1 MIFLY
6 DILIKRLGGLLTVKS
21 IMTII
26 LTIVFAVLALRGEI
40 SQDFLTIYAMVVS
53 FFFGYQTTKESK
65 EAKT

>member
-6 DILIKRLGGLLTVKS
+6 DTLIKRLSGLLTVKS

-26 LTIVFAVLALRGEI
+26 LTIVFAVLALRGGI

-53 FFFGYQTTKESK
+53 FFFGYQTTKEAQK
-65 EAKT
+65 

>member
-1 MIFLY
+1 MNETL
-6 DILIKRLGGLLTVKS
+6 LKRLSNLLTVKS

-53 FFFGYQTTKESK
+53 FFFGYQTTKEAQK
-65 EAKT
+65 